1 MSCLTNNQL
10 INDSSLGDKIDKK
23 NTILPIKKS
32 KKSYK
37 QLMAEMTKSKDD
49 PNEKDTKKI
58 NSGLGGGNF
67 SKIDKI

>member
-1 MSCLTNNQL
+1 MSCLTNNPL
-10 INDSSLGDKIDKK
+10 IKDSSLDNKIDKK

-58 NSGLGGGNF
+58 NSGLGGGTF

>member
-1 MSCLTNNQL
+1 MSCLTNNPL
-10 INDSSLGDKIDKK
+10 IKDSSLDNKIDKK
-23 NTILPIKKS
+23 NTILPIKKP

-37 QLMAEMTKSKDD
+37 QLMAEMTKPKDD

-58 NSGLGGGNF
+58 SSGLGGGTF